1 MEHAQ
6 NMQKLF
12 EKLGDLKS
20 FFVYGQKLIPT
31 LQKIVDF
38 MQSTIPLLENVN
50 QSIID
55 SANKL
60 PKATFQI
67 DSATNATEVA
77 VTEIL
82 DVVDGASNDLVT
94 IISKLESL
102 RTRLH
107 SQKSSIERLK
117 VKYPDDPDVHDLMTN
132 GMNPDVIND
141 DYTSVVNL
149 ADKIQTGLM
158 NITISLQVQDIT
170 AQQLA
175 SANHM
180 MNSIQQ
186 KLSSLLYD
194 INPDELKDTVGDTK
208 IELSNDLAF
217 NPDAKYD
224 KNHTAQSLVDSLVAD
239 NNNSLQSQKD
249 IDELFSKK

>member
-1 MEHAQ
+1 MAQVQ
-6 NMQKLF
+6 NMQTLF

-38 MQSTIPLLENVN
+38 MQATIPLLETVN
-50 QSIID
+50 QSIQE
-55 SANKL
+55 STSKL
-60 PKATFQI
+60 PKATVQL
-67 DSATNATEVA
+67 DSVTNATEVA

-82 DVVDGASNDLVT
+82 DVVDGASSDLIT

-102 RTRLH
+102 RTRLE
-107 SQKSSIERLK
+107 SQKKSIKRLTE
-117 VKYPDDPDVHDLMTN
+117 KYPDDPDVKELITN
-132 GMNPDVIND
+132 GLDPEVIHE
-141 DYTSVVNL
+141 DYTSVIAL
-149 ADKIQTGLM
+149 TDKIQAGLM

-170 AQQLA
+170 SQQLA

-194 INPDELKDTVGDTK
+194 IDVKDLKETVEENK
-208 IELSNDLAF
+208 IDISTDLAF
-217 NPDAKYD
+217 NPDARYD
-224 KNHTAQSLVDSLVAD
+224 KNHESQAFADSLVAE
-239 NNNSLQSQKD
+239 NKSLPSQKE

>member
-1 MEHAQ
+1 MAQVQ
-6 NMQKLF
+6 NMQTLF

-38 MQSTIPLLENVN
+38 MQATIPLLETVN
-50 QSIID
+50 QSIQE
-55 SANKL
+55 STNKL
-60 PKATFQI
+60 PKATVQL
-67 DSATNATEVA
+67 DSVTNATEVA

-82 DVVDGASNDLVT
+82 DVVDAASSDLIT

-102 RTRLH
+102 RTRLEN
-107 SQKSSIERLK
+107 QKKSIKKLTE
-117 VKYPDDPDVHDLMTN
+117 KYPDDPDVKDLVAN
-132 GMNPDVIND
+132 GLNPEVIHE
-141 DYTSVVNL
+141 DYSSVIDL
-149 ADKIQTGLM
+149 TDKIQVGLM

-170 AQQLA
+170 SQQLA

-186 KLSSLLYD
+186 KLSSLLYEIDVKD
-194 INPDELKDTVGDTK
+194 IKETVGENK
-208 IELSNDLAF
+208 IDISTDLAF
-217 NPDAKYD
+217 NPDARYD
-224 KNHTAQSLVDSLVAD
+224 KNHDSQAIVDSLVAE
-239 NNNSLQSQKD
+239 NKSLPSQKE